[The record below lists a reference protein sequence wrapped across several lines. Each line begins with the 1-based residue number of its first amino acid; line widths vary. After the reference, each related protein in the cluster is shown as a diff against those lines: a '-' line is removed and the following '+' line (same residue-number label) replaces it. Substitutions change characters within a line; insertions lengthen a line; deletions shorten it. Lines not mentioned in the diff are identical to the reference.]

1 MTKEPF
7 KLVITP
13 SFIQDL
19 REYKGVPG
27 DKEIFDSLNLTAAEV
42 QRIINALVPLEPAY
56 LLHLLHS
63 FRPDESCE
71 TLLKCILYIVYSY
84 RTSPRSWPA
93 PTKGQCA
100 TCIFGGKCVA
110 GLVFIQKC
118 RGFVPTSCNHISMK
132 VYVTE
137 DKAYVNFVYD
147 NGFCKIG
154 AAEPVRMTKQ
164 EYVDTILRNSSE
176 ACVTRN
182 KVNTP
187 SKIIM
192 NGVHPDKEED
202 YTAYVARVKAIV
214 AELYNRFNPPETEA
228 VKISPQDA
236 IRELFIGLGHAEML
250 KSVFGNDPIK
260 MAASFFPGKTP
271 AAIMSQFASK
281 KKAIRAVTSAD
292 VYKELKKH
300 GSRDA

>member
-13 SFIQDL
+13 SFIKDL

-27 DKEIFDSLNLTAAEV
+27 EKELFDSLNLTKAEV

-63 FRPDESCE
+63 FRPEESCE

-93 PTKGQCA
+93 PTKGRCS
-100 TCIFGGKCVA
+100 TCIFGGKCVS
-110 GLVFIQKC
+110 GIVFLQRC
-118 RGFVPTSCNHISMK
+118 NGFVPTSCNYISMK
-132 VYVTE
+132 VYDPENKVH
-137 DKAYVNFVYD
+137 VNFVYD

-164 EYVDTILRNSSE
+164 EYVDAILSKSSE
-176 ACVTRN
+176 ACATRN
-182 KVNTP
+182 KVRAP
-187 SKIIM
+187 SKILM
-192 NGVHPDKEED
+192 NGVHPDKDED

-214 AELYNRFNPPETEA
+214 TELYNRFNPPETEA

-260 MAASFFPGKTP
+260 MAAAFFPGKTP
-271 AAIMSQFASK
+271 AAIISQFASK